1 MGKLNLALGGVFLA
15 SLINPVVA
23 NAEGNGHVYLGAG
36 INALALDNQRIFD
49 VPTSSPGHAPKIL
62 SGAVGYR
69 FSQSWA
75 TDLTFG
81 SDVNSDVSADQLIL
95 NGYRFFGDKNWKPF
109 VSGGLSS
116 FGIDASPD
124 DRTQQAQVGVG
135 ISGALTD
142 RLEFRANYQLFGEL
156 GGESNTDRVFGIS
169 MYYNFGSISSKQV
182 AAVPVFTPKPI
193 PEPESVPEDQQVVD
207 TYEILVE
214 FDFDSFDIL
223 ATYEP
228 QISEI
233 AEVLRRS
240 PDISMTIEGHTD
252 SIGSDEYNLSLSE
265 LRADAVKIRFVN
277 DFSIS
282 SDRIDVIGYGETRP
296 IGDNNT
302 KEGRQKNRRAISV
315 ILEPRK

>member
-1 MGKLNLALGGVFLA
+1 MGKLKIALSGMLLA
-15 SLINPVVA
+15 SLISPVAA

-49 VPTSSPGHAPKIL
+49 VPTSSPGHAPKIF
-62 SGAVGYR
+62 SGVVGYR
-69 FSQSWA
+69 VSKLWA
-75 TDLTFG
+75 ADLTFG

-109 VSGGLSS
+109 VSAGLSS
-116 FGIDASPD
+116 FGVDASPD

-135 ISGALTD
+135 VSGALTD
-142 RLEFRANYQLFGEL
+142 HLEFRANYQLFGEL
-156 GGESNTDRVFGIS
+156 GGESNSDRVFGIS
-169 MYYNFGSISSKQV
+169 MNYNFGSISSKQV
-182 AAVPVFTPKPI
+182 AAVSTPKPI
-193 PEPESVPEDQQVVD
+193 PEPESVPEDKQVVD

-214 FDFDSFDIL
+214 FDFDRFDIQ
-223 ATYEP
+223 AAYEP
-228 QISEI
+228 QITEI

-252 SIGSDEYNLSLSE
+252 SIGSDDYNLSLSE
-265 LRADAVKIRFVN
+265 LRADAVKTKFVN

-302 KEGRQKNRRAISV
+302 EKGRQKNRRAISV
-315 ILEPRK
+315 IMEPLK